1 MATTVTVPFSTNASN
16 TATFNSAVSS
26 FTAFIPASG
35 AIDSNF
41 PTGVLSGSSTVYSG
55 SLSFVLTAI
64 AGNTIAGGDQSI
76 LLTLSGAPGN
86 NLFYGFVKSSSY
98 VPATRIAT
106 FAIGFYGSDFIS
118 TTINLSANG
127 VSNVVVADP
136 TLTSPIEIAFQY
148 IPGTDNDALG
158 GNVSYIHTVS
168 DFLRRLN
175 LNG

>member
-1 MATTVTVPFSTNASN
+1 MATTVTASFSTNATN

-26 FTAFIPASG
+26 FTAYIPASG

-41 PTGVLSGSSTVYSG
+41 TSGVLSGSSTVYSG

-64 AGNTIAGGDQSI
+64 AGNTIAGGDTSV

-98 VPATRIAT
+98 VPTTRVAT
-106 FAIGFYGSDFIS
+106 FAIGFYGSDYIS

-127 VSNVVVADP
+127 ISNIVVADP
-136 TLTSPIEIAFQY
+136 TLSSPFDIAFQY
-148 IPGTDNDALG
+148 VPGSDNDVLA
-158 GNVSYIHTVS
+158 GNSSYIHTVS

>member
-1 MATTVTVPFSTNASN
+1 MATTVTAPFSTNATN

-26 FTAFIPASG
+26 FTAYIPASG
-35 AIDSNF
+35 LIDSNF
-41 PTGVLSGSSTVYSG
+41 PTGVLSGSNTVYSG

-76 LLTLSGAPGN
+76 LLTVSAAPGN
-86 NLFYGFVKSSSY
+86 NLYYGFVKSSSY
-98 VPATRIAT
+98 VPATRVAT

-127 VSNVVVADP
+127 ASNVVVLDP
-136 TLTSPIEIAFQY
+136 TLPSPFEIAFQY
-148 IPGTDNDALG
+148 TQGLDNDVLG

-168 DFLRRLN
+168 DFTRRLN